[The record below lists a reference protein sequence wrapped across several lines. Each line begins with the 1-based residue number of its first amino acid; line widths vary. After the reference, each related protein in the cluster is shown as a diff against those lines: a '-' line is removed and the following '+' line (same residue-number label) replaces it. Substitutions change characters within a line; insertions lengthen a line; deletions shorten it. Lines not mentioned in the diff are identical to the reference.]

1 MNKKKKQNLDQI
13 RTAENIKRRKKLG
26 ELAKATPKHKPRK
39 FAKEANPDYKLRF
52 LQFPTMREKGK
63 KPVWSDSPNYRRMM
77 QVGIWVKSPS
87 SNPNRKS
94 WKLYKVL
101 QESASFLRAVERPL
115 WESELQAAYNSLRPN
130 TRNIVTLN
138 GRTMREALNGLS
150 INLVAGDRVAI
161 VCQMQY
167 ETESDSGRVSVSY
180 VELFKK
186 WHAGATM
193 LGILRNGLADNLRG
207 ALSAR
212 QVTFTNAIEM
222 ERIYNRNK
230 KEVEKIL
237 ARYGLDYDSE
247 TKTEF
252 LLNRLLDAAGYFA
265 LSDAKDFGDLKFL
278 KAYQVVKELYIPES
292 QLEAKL
298 EMDQIKKPITITL
311 DYRFLER
318 R

>member
-1 MNKKKKQNLDQI
+1 LNKKKKNLDQI
-13 RTAENIKRRKKLG
+13 RTEESKKRRKKLG
-26 ELAKATPKHKPRK
+26 ELAKITAKHKPRK
-39 FAKEANPDYKLRF
+39 FAKSENPDYKLRY
-52 LQFPTMREKGK
+52 LQYPTAREKGK
-63 KPVWSDSPNYRRMM
+63 KPAWNDKPNFRRMM
-77 QVGIWVKSPS
+77 QVGIWIKSPT

-94 WKLYKVL
+94 WKLYKGL

-138 GRTMREALNGLS
+138 GKTMREALNGLS
-150 INLVAGDRVAI
+150 VNLQPGDRVAI

-167 ETESDSGRVSVSY
+167 ETANDGGRVSVSY

-212 QVTFTNAIEM
+212 QVTFTNAREM
-222 ERIYNRNK
+222 EKIYTHNK
-230 KEVEKIL
+230 NAVEKIL
-237 ARYGLDYDSE
+237 VRYGLDYDGES
-247 TKTEF
+247 KTEF
-252 LLNRLLDAAGYFA
+252 VLSKLLDAAGYFA
-265 LSDAKDFGDLKFL
+265 LVDAKDFGDQKFI
-278 KAYQVVKELYIPES
+278 KDYQAVKELYIPDS
-292 QLEAKL
+292 QLEAKVV
-298 EMDQIKKPITITL
+298 MDQIKKPITITL

>member
-1 MNKKKKQNLDQI
+1 MNKKKNLDQI
-13 RTAENIKRRKKLG
+13 RTAESQKRRKKLG
-26 ELAKATPKHKPRK
+26 ELAKASTKHKPRK
-39 FAKEANPDYKLRF
+39 FAKEANPDYRLRY
-52 LQFPTMREKGK
+52 LQYPTAREKGK
-63 KPVWSDSPNYRRMM
+63 KPTWNDKPNFRRMM
-77 QVGIWVKSPS
+77 QVGIWVKAPTT
-87 SNPNRKS
+87 NPNRRA

-138 GRTMREALNGLS
+138 GKTMREALNGLS
-150 INLVAGDRVAI
+150 INLQPGDRVAI
-161 VCQMQY
+161 VCQMKY
-167 ETESDSGRVSVSY
+167 ETENDSGSVSVSY

-212 QVTFTNAIEM
+212 QVTFTNAREM
-222 ERIYNRNK
+222 ERIYNKNK

-237 ARYGLDYDSE
+237 SRYGLDYDSD

-252 LLNRLLDAAGYFA
+252 LLSKLLDAAGYFA
-265 LSDAKDFGDLKFL
+265 LADAKDFGDQKFL
-278 KAYQVVKELYIPES
+278 KAYQVVKELYIPDS
-292 QLEAKL
+292 QLEAKVA
-298 EMDQIKKPITITL
+298 MDQIKKPITITL